1 MLLLIFYEFGIKP
14 IVLVSISSGIR
25 VGSWDFLQWKHV
37 VPMERDCVSVIDG
50 TVDPLIQGVMSV
62 DI

>member
-1 MLLLIFYEFGIKP
+1 M
-14 IVLVSISSGIR
+14 VSISSGIR

-62 DI
+62 EI